1 MNSFFERYGEPQTM
15 YAAHEKTFDGN
26 ASRMRKYF
34 NEVYYQDRLPQDAD
48 PRLKFLKKNLSR
60 AKHRDDPWDVEIDVF
75 DCWMIGEKQNW
86 LCAVTKQPLEFTR
99 GGTYFGGQWSNPM
112 SCTIDRLDSSKGYV
126 EGNVHLVT
134 WKYNRFKNDYSDEDL
149 KLLCESTV
157 SFLKRKDKV

>member
-1 MNSFFERYGEPQTM
+1 
-15 YAAHEKTFDGN
+15 
-26 ASRMRKYF
+26 
-34 NEVYYQDRLPQDAD
+34 
-48 PRLKFLKKNLSR
+48 
-60 AKHRDDPWDVEIDVF
+60 
-75 DCWMIGEKQNW
+75 
-86 LCAVTKQPLEFTR
+86 
-99 GGTYFGGQWSNPM
+99 M